1 MTQKIL
7 KLMSLAPLGDLLEQQ
22 YFLQSPLNNV
32 YPCTTQN
39 YISQRLFNKIKHDM
53 KAIWTGAIGFG
64 LVNIPIKIF
73 SATQSSSLD
82 LDMLDRKDHANIK
95 YKRVNEN
102 SGKEVNWDNIVKGY
116 LLKDKYVILED
127 ADFEEAMPEKNKMIN
142 LQTFVKLQEIDSI
155 YFDTPYYLEPQKSGE
170 KAYQLL
176 LQALEKSKMAGLG
189 TFVMRSVENLAIIKP
204 YKNILLLNKL
214 RFEEEIRDTDELKT
228 PSSKISK
235 QEMDMAL
242 QLIKMN
248 SKEFDISAFKNEYS
262 KELMKIINQ
271 KSKGKRATIRKINV
285 ENTKATDLLEKLKAS
300 LA

>member
-1 MTQKIL
+1 M
-7 KLMSLAPLGDLLEQQ
+7 
-22 YFLQSPLNNV
+22 
-32 YPCTTQN
+32 
-39 YISQRLFNKIKHDM
+39 R
-53 KAIWTGAIGFG
+53 AIWTGAIGFG
-64 LVNIPIKIF
+64 LVNIPIKIY
-73 SATQSSSLD
+73 SATQTSSLD
-82 LDMLDRKDHANIK
+82 FDMLDRKDHANIK

-102 SGKEVNWDNIVKGY
+102 SGKEVTWDNIVKGY
-116 LLKDKYVILED
+116 LLKDKYVVMED
-127 ADFEEAMPEKNKMIN
+127 ADFEDAMPEKNKMIN
-142 LQTFVKLQEIDSI
+142 LQSFVKLQDIDSV

-204 YKNILLLNKL
+204 YNNILLLNKL
-214 RFEEEIRDTDELKT
+214 RFEEEIRDTEELKT
-228 PSSKISK
+228 PKSVKISK
-235 QEMDMAL
+235 AEMDMAL

-248 SKEFDISAFKNEYS
+248 SQDFDISAFKNEYS
-262 KELMKIINQ
+262 KELLKIINQ

>member
-1 MTQKIL
+1 M
-7 KLMSLAPLGDLLEQQ
+7 
-22 YFLQSPLNNV
+22 
-32 YPCTTQN
+32 
-39 YISQRLFNKIKHDM
+39 R
-53 KAIWTGAIGFG
+53 AIWTGAIGFG
-64 LVNIPIKIF
+64 LVNIPIKIY
-73 SATQSSSLD
+73 SATQTSSLD
-82 LDMLDRKDHANIK
+82 FDMLDRKDHANIK

-102 SGKEVNWDNIVKGY
+102 SGKEVTWDNIVKGY
-116 LLKDKYVILED
+116 LLKDKYVVLED
-127 ADFEEAMPEKNKMIN
+127 ADFEDAMPEKNKMIN
-142 LQTFVKLQEIDSI
+142 LQSFVKLQDIDSV

-204 YKNILLLNKL
+204 YNNILLLNKL
-214 RFEEEIRDTDELKT
+214 RFEEEIRDTEELKT
-228 PSSKISK
+228 PKSVKISK
-235 QEMDMAL
+235 AEMDMAL

-248 SKEFDISAFKNEYS
+248 SQDFDISAFKNEYS
-262 KELMKIINQ
+262 KELLKIINQ